1 MCPRSKYAYW
11 MHAKRGASP
20 LKVVGRIPQHE
31 NFFLQITTF
40 INVRLV
46 FVFGLQTLWLKI
58 FCKIYQLM
66 GLKPKNKGHI
76 NFYECCYL
84 TKKVYLNCTSR
95 WPRPSFCLHYKWSFY
110 NCFLLL
116 FVGVLLFH
124 TLKET
129 LNWHFL
135 LYMMAMEGL
144 ELPITLRI
152 TYTNLSWTNLN
163 TKKGTWRNQRSKLS
177 CK

>member
-1 MCPRSKYAYW
+1 MTNPNDNKNLCGLCFW
-11 MHAKRGASP
+11 ASYP
-20 LKVVGRIPQHE
+20 LIDRFYLNLSIKGRQS
-31 NFFLQITTF
+31 
-40 INVRLV
+40 
-46 FVFGLQTLWLKI
+46 
-58 FCKIYQLM
+58 
-66 GLKPKNKGHI
+66 KNKGHI
-76 NFYECCYL
+76 NFYECCDL

>member
-1 MCPRSKYAYW
+1 MW
-11 MHAKRGASP
+11 P
-20 LKVVGRIPQHE
+20 L
-31 NFFLQITTF
+31 F
-40 INVRLV
+40 
-46 FVFGLQTLWLKI
+46 FGLQTLELIDFSIILWLK
-58 FCKIYQLM
+58 
-66 GLKPKNKGHI
+66 GLKSKNKGHR
-76 NFYECCYL
+76 NFYECCDL
-84 TKKVYLNCTSR
+84 TKKVYLTYLCTSR
-95 WPRPSFCLHYKWSFY
+95 WPTRPMAISLFTPCLHYKWSFY

-177 CK
+177 YK